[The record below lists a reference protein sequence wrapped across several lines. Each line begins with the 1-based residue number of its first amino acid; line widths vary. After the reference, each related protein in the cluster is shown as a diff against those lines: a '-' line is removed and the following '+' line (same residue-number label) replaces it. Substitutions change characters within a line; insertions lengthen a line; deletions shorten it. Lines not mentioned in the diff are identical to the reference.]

1 MQKRHWKWR
10 KTMRQRVVPQIRC
23 VRIFGCSLHRS
34 LFISRMSIHPMGIW
48 FKPSVLIYLRK
59 FEFYY
64 WGESA
69 GRRGPSES
77 DSYWTPLLILGHE
90 AGSLKD
96 ELTSDLKR
104 VWFFPCCSQL
114 RFKNAGLTKV
124 PRALHAC
131 SFKLPTEHWKNNG
144 NHMLH
149 LSIFWFYLRFHGLI
163 WNYILNLISGFG
175 LLWCADSEWPTDDL
189 DGILRSYFL
198 ATWHSTWFFFVHYS
212 LEISFDCY

>member
-1 MQKRHWKWR
+1 MFALLLVTLNWLDESQFTWSAKKSCNSRMQKRHWKWR

-77 DSYWTPLLILGHE
+77 DSYWTPLLIQGHE

-96 ELTSDLKR
+96 ELTSDPETRMIFSMLQSVTIQECGADKGT
-104 VWFFPCCSQL
+104 S
-114 RFKNAGLTKV
+114 RFTRL
-124 PRALHAC
+124 
-131 SFKLPTEHWKNNG
+131 
-144 NHMLH
+144 
-149 LSIFWFYLRFHGLI
+149 
-163 WNYILNLISGFG
+163 
-175 LLWCADSEWPTDDL
+175 
-189 DGILRSYFL
+189 
-198 ATWHSTWFFFVHYS
+198 
-212 LEISFDCY
+212 